1 MVENEK
7 YYGILMRRI
16 NIDSGIYLFK
26 TVNLIEGNILE
37 NSFEPQEFGIS
48 DLELSDVPIQ
58 KFFVDSIGSSYPFAE
73 DVDAI
78 DDIDNDLFV
87 SFEISESDLKNKYY
101 DMSIEEAKRLYYDY
115 ICKYSCIGFLDFAND
130 TIRLISFDFIK
141 LANEVEHGKIN
152 FNIPYAPILEEGT
165 DNVLVN
171 DELVSN
177 LDSNEDAFVIPTSK
191 LEEII
196 NSKTYD
202 EMKEKLEEL
211 YQVIDLANKNF
222 DDIVNKAFI
231 TPINGNDIIN
241 VSLACYEDIMDLNE
255 IDTIKSK
262 INLLVEFYI
271 KCTVDLDDTKRFG
284 NASDIQDFLYKLVD
298 RINEVLTINDVDAIK
313 AILTELKKQ
322 EKNNLISVA
331 KFVQK
336 RLDSECKACME
347 DALNHE
353 KSIPENNEA
362 IDSKKES
369 RLTIDIKEL

>member
-7 YYGILMRRI
+7 YYGILIRRI

-87 SFEISESDLKNKYY
+87 SFEISESDLKNKYS

-115 ICKYSCIGFLDFAND
+115 SCKYSCIGFLDFAND

-152 FNIPYAPILEEGT
+152 FNIPYAPNLEEGT

-202 EMKEKLEEL
+202 EM
-211 YQVIDLANKNF
+211 
-222 DDIVNKAFI
+222 
-231 TPINGNDIIN
+231 
-241 VSLACYEDIMDLNE
+241 
-255 IDTIKSK
+255 
-262 INLLVEFYI
+262 
-271 KCTVDLDDTKRFG
+271 
-284 NASDIQDFLYKLVD
+284 
-298 RINEVLTINDVDAIK
+298 
-313 AILTELKKQ
+313 
-322 EKNNLISVA
+322 
-331 KFVQK
+331 
-336 RLDSECKACME
+336 
-347 DALNHE
+347 
-353 KSIPENNEA
+353 
-362 IDSKKES
+362 
-369 RLTIDIKEL
+369 